1 MEASTKLP
9 SSRHLQQQNR
19 AMPPMP
25 TSNILRAS
33 VLLTAVLAA
42 FPQTDTARAGSIEEK
57 AAICSACHGEQGV
70 PIDKVTPIIWGQ
82 MEGYI
87 YLQLRDFKSG
97 ARKNDLMQPVVA
109 DLTKDDLKALAA
121 YFAAKPWPD
130 LQQPSAPNDV
140 AAAAVALNTS
150 VGCTACHLGE
160 YQGDSTVP
168 RLAGQQRAYM
178 DKTIAEFRDRSRA
191 NNPGMSDLMNASP
204 PGDLKAISE
213 YLAGLQILGGS
224 GHPPR

>member
-1 MEASTKLP
+1 MALLNVP
-9 SSRHLQQQNR
+9 RL
-19 AMPPMP
+19 
-25 TSNILRAS
+25 S
-33 VLLTAVLAA
+33 VMLLTLLAA
-42 FPQTDTARAGSIEEK
+42 FAQAGAAQAEGIEEK
-57 AAICSACHGEQGV
+57 AAVCSTCHGENGV

-97 ARKNDLMQPVVA
+97 ARANDLMQPVVA

-130 LQQPSAPNDV
+130 LQQPSASKDV

-150 VGCTACHLGE
+150 VGCTGCHLGD

-168 RLAGQQRAYM
+168 RLAGQQHEYM
-178 DKTIAEFRDRSRA
+178 DKTIKEFRDRTRA
-191 NNPGMSDLMNASP
+191 NNPGMSDLMIASP
-204 PGDLKAISE
+204 PDGLQAMSA
-213 YLAGLQILGGS
+213 YLAGLQILGNS
-224 GHPPR
+224 GHGSR